1 LSGSALRIALAQVD
15 LLVGDAEGNADR
27 VLAVAER
34 AAGADLILFP
44 ELTLAG
50 YPPEDLL
57 FHRGFRHRIEAAL
70 AHCASR
76 QASAEAQPALLLGFP
91 EYTDD
96 GIYNT
101 VALLAGGS
109 ERRGIASAACP
120 TMASSTSSATS
131 PAAAPLRWSST
142 RDFDSDC

>member
-1 LSGSALRIALAQVD
+1 MSGSALRIALAQVD

-57 FHRGFRHRIEAAL
+57 FQVMLDWACKAKLEVPP
-70 AHCASR
+70 R
-76 QASAEAQPALLLGFP
+76 Q
-91 EYTDD
+91 
-96 GIYNT
+96 
-101 VALLAGGS
+101 
-109 ERRGIASAACP
+109 
-120 TMASSTSSATS
+120 
-131 PAAAPLRWSST
+131 
-142 RDFDSDC
+142 